1 MIQLCRCTGIETLD
15 NVIDKNKYEPVTNL
29 HVTAVHHLAE
39 LAMGERHDKVPT
51 AVFQEVLI

>member
-1 MIQLCRCTGIETLD
+1 MCRCTGIETLD